1 MDHAS
6 QGNRFLDLLDE
17 SPNVAIYLLNTGYI
31 GGKENPDSSEK
42 ITIDHSK
49 KLIESLLKNDLEWEN
64 DDDFIYQVVTEET
77 SPIDSIFTNPK
88 KLYQR
93 TGRIEEYEEIISKLI
108 LERKEFLLS
117 FEKLYERIIQ
127 AI

>member
-1 MDHAS
+1 M
-6 QGNRFLDLLDE
+6 
-17 SPNVAIYLLNTGYI
+17 
-31 GGKENPDSSEK
+31 
-42 ITIDHSK
+42 
-49 KLIESLLKNDLEWEN
+49 IESLLKNDLEWEN

-93 TGRIEEYEEIISKLI
+93 KGRNEEYEEIISKLI

-117 FEKLYERIIQ
+117 FEKLNERIIQ

>member
-17 SPNVAIYLLNTGYI
+17 SPNVDIYLLNTGYI
-31 GGKENPDSSEK
+31 VGKENPDSSEK

-64 DDDFIYQVVTEET
+64 DDDFIYQVVTEKT
-77 SPIDSIFTNPK
+77 SPIDSIFTNVV
-88 KLYQR
+88 
-93 TGRIEEYEEIISKLI
+93 SN
-108 LERKEFLLS
+108 F
-117 FEKLYERIIQ
+117 
-127 AI
+127 